1 MFFINKQNRI
11 NKKTL
16 KCLYAFLILW
26 GTQAFSSLGSSMTNF
41 ALIIWSYERQGSA
54 LTTALLAVCSYAP
67 YVLLSIFAGALSDRW
82 DKKKTMLVCDTLATL
97 MTLIVWS
104 LLKGGRLEIWHLYLI
119 NAVNGMA
126 NSVQQPASEVAVSL
140 LTPKE
145 QYQRIG
151 GLKAF
156 SNSLV
161 TILTPMIATAVLAF
175 AGMDAVIL
183 FDIMSFGTAFL
194 SLAFFIRIPKAE
206 KEKEKEKEKG
216 ENRESFLKSAGEG
229 LHFLQENRGILGLIL
244 FLSAV
249 NLIASVYEAA
259 LPAMLLSRAG
269 GGKTALG
276 ALNTFTGFASLVGSI
291 FASALPAPKNR
302 VRVICNSLM
311 FSMCTENFFLAF
323 GRSMPVWCFG
333 AVLGWLMIPLM
344 NANLD
349 VLLRIHIPVEM
360 QGRVYSVRNSLQFFT
375 IPVGYLLGGALVDRV
390 FEPFMSLQGPDSV
403 FTALFGTGKGS
414 GAAMLYAILGAAGV
428 LTCLYFRKNRH
439 IRELAKMSV

>member
-1 MFFINKQNRI
+1 MHYRKKQNRI
-11 NKKTL
+11 NKTL
-16 KCLYAFLILW
+16 KGINAFLLLW
-26 GTQAFSSLGSSMTNF
+26 STQAFSSLGSSMTNF

-67 YVLLSIFAGALSDRW
+67 YVLLSIFAGVLSDRW
-82 DKKKTMLVCDTLATL
+82 DKKKTMLLCDTLAAF

-145 QYQRIG
+145 HYQRIG

-183 FDIMSFGTAFL
+183 FDFLSFGAAFI
-194 SLAFFIRIPKAE
+194 SLAFFIRIPKEE
-206 KEKEKEKEKG
+206 KKERG
-216 ENRESFLKSAGEG
+216 ENGNREGFLESAGEG
-229 LHFLQENRGILGLIL
+229 LRFLEKNRGILGLIL
-244 FLSAV
+244 FLSSV

-276 ALNTFTGFASLVGSI
+276 VINTFTGVASLIGSI

-323 GRSMPVWCFG
+323 GRSVPVWCFG

-349 VLLRIHIPVEM
+349 VLLRIHIPVDM

-390 FEPFMSLQGPDSV
+390 FEPFMKLQGPDSV
-403 FTALFGTGKGS
+403 FAALFGTGKGS
-414 GAAMLYAILGAAGV
+414 GAAMLYSILGAAGV
-428 LTCLYFRKNRH
+428 LICLYFRRNRH
-439 IRELAKMSV
+439 IRELE

>member
-16 KCLYAFLILW
+16 KGLNAFLILW

-82 DKKKTMLVCDTLATL
+82 DKKKTMLVCDTLAAL

-183 FDIMSFGTAFL
+183 FDFMSFGTAFL

-206 KEKEKEKEKG
+206 KEKGEK
-216 ENRESFLKSAGEG
+216 RESFLKSAGEG

-259 LPAMLLSRAG
+259 MPAML
-269 GGKTALG
+269 
-276 ALNTFTGFASLVGSI
+276 
-291 FASALPAPKNR
+291 
-302 VRVICNSLM
+302 
-311 FSMCTENFFLAF
+311 
-323 GRSMPVWCFG
+323 
-333 AVLGWLMIPLM
+333 
-344 NANLD
+344 
-349 VLLRIHIPVEM
+349 
-360 QGRVYSVRNSLQFFT
+360 
-375 IPVGYLLGGALVDRV
+375 
-390 FEPFMSLQGPDSV
+390 
-403 FTALFGTGKGS
+403 
-414 GAAMLYAILGAAGV
+414 
-428 LTCLYFRKNRH
+428 
-439 IRELAKMSV
+439 

>member
-1 MFFINKQNRI
+1 M
-11 NKKTL
+11 
-16 KCLYAFLILW
+16 ILW

-82 DKKKTMLVCDTLATL
+82 DKKKTMLVCDTLAAL

-183 FDIMSFGTAFL
+183 FDFMSFGTAFL
-194 SLAFFIRIPKAE
+194 SLVFFIRIPKA
-206 KEKEKEKEKG
+206 EKEKEKG

-439 IRELAKMSV
+439 IRELAKKSV

>member
-1 MFFINKQNRI
+1 
-11 NKKTL
+11 
-16 KCLYAFLILW
+16 
-26 GTQAFSSLGSSMTNF
+26 
-41 ALIIWSYERQGSA
+41 
-54 LTTALLAVCSYAP
+54 
-67 YVLLSIFAGALSDRW
+67 
-82 DKKKTMLVCDTLATL
+82 
-97 MTLIVWS
+97 
-104 LLKGGRLEIWHLYLI
+104 
-119 NAVNGMA
+119 
-126 NSVQQPASEVAVSL
+126 
-140 LTPKE
+140 
-145 QYQRIG
+145 
-151 GLKAF
+151 
-156 SNSLV
+156 
-161 TILTPMIATAVLAF
+161 MIATAVLAF

-183 FDIMSFGTAFL
+183 FDFMSFGTAFL

-206 KEKEKEKEKG
+206 KEKGEK
-216 ENRESFLKSAGEG
+216 RESFLKSAGEG

-244 FLSAV
+244 FLSGV

-414 GAAMLYAILGAAGV
+414 GAAMLLLIGEFQKVVGFIKFVISGIDKIFLPLWFTVIAVSHHQIPVHIFFHHILWRIERILALTDVFYDGGRY
-428 LTCLYFRKNRH
+428 TCLLFYLPECRFFIIFTRFYSS
-439 IRELAKMSV
+439 LW

>member
-16 KCLYAFLILW
+16 KGLNAFLILW

-41 ALIIWSYERQGSA
+41 AFIIWSYERQGSA

-67 YVLLSIFAGALSDRW
+67 YVLLSIFAGALSARW
-82 DKKKTMLVCDTLATL
+82 DKKKTMLVCDTLAAL

-183 FDIMSFGTAFL
+183 FDFMSFGTAFI
-194 SLAFFIRIPKAE
+194 SLAFFIRIPKV
-206 KEKEKEKEKG
+206 EKEKG
-216 ENRESFLKSAGEG
+216 EKRESFLKSAGEG

-414 GAAMLYAILGAAGV
+414 GAALLYAILGAAGV

-439 IRELAKMSV
+439 IRELAKKSV